1 MSQSW
6 WRLAHMGQRDLRLQR
21 AAVSQSSQG
30 DMDRKTIQ
38 KNTEIENLIIFNGKN
53 KYEPVESLSMTMENQ
68 ILLDVRSVIDS
79 GIVPEIFSQNSPVS
93 SENFNLE
100 TAVINNPI
108 EEGLLSSQDNRL
120 CTVNVGETLL
130 DHFKYP
136 LTIENQNTTVKVEV
150 HPYGNNSCDDED
162 LEKYK
167 ELNLPEEAEHMHYLP
182 SNGVQFLSSV
192 AMQHKNCSVP
202 TSTIFSQEGTVN
214 QNVRMIPVFRSFIPP
229 VAGENKCI
237 CHDQF
242 KGIQNNTMQLQN
254 LTNCLNES
262 SSDICGLPQTSAS
275 VYDEI
280 AEVREAVSNVI
291 ENHQDRAIFQ
301 SSNVDESGCKLLALH
316 SVVEE
321 SRCSHRNYSNPVVI
335 CQLEGG
341 TQILCINTCGTQE
354 LKPLHLIPEY
364 HNQHNYLQSDVDN
377 PETAV
382 LAQFLPV
389 PGELVLNE
397 QEACLDRNPEA
408 FLPKI
413 GKRKLG
419 EIKPH
424 RNKGCNCKRSG
435 CLKNYCECFEVSQ
448 AKIMCSCICKCIGCK
463 NYEESPDEK
472 NQLNVLNYMEIGNNE
487 GNSPVLT
494 STFKMLPKLKKD
506 RQPAVC
512 ISWEEVKAV
521 CACLLVQAEEAE
533 KRGYSVCL
541 AERMIMEEFGRC
553 LSQILYLLTEKR
565 VKKCCTTAA
574 GREERE
580 TTLQTPKSVKEEE
593 EVLQVL
599 EQRSPCS
606 LCEDYGDAGCPL
618 QPMEAHAGA
627 DIHLAAYGRP
637 HASEGSSALKKA
649 AACGE
654 PKLEQAPG
662 RKCDLVGDPCRS
674 SPFLK

>member
-1 MSQSW
+1 
-6 WRLAHMGQRDLRLQR
+6 
-21 AAVSQSSQG
+21 
-30 DMDRKTIQ
+30 
-38 KNTEIENLIIFNGKN
+38 
-53 KYEPVESLSMTMENQ
+53 MENQ
-68 ILLDVRSVIDS
+68 ILLDIRSVIDS
-79 GIVPEIFSQNSPVS
+79 GLVTEIFSQNSPVS

-108 EEGLLSSQDNRL
+108 EEGLLSSQDNNL

-136 LTIENQNTTVKVEV
+136 LTIENQNTVVKAEV
-150 HPYGNNSCDDED
+150 HLHGNNSCDDED

-167 ELNLPEEAEHMHYLP
+167 ELNLPEEAEHIHSPYLP
-182 SNGVQFLSSV
+182 SNGVHFLSSV

-202 TSTIFSQEGTVN
+202 TTSIFSPEGTVN

-229 VAGENKCI
+229 IAIENKSI
-237 CHDQF
+237 YYDQF
-242 KGIQNNTMQLQN
+242 KGIQNSTMQLQN

-262 SSDICGLPQTSAS
+262 SSDICGLPQNSAS

-316 SVVEE
+316 SVAEE
-321 SRCSHRNYSNPVVI
+321 SRCSQRNGSNPVVI

-341 TQILCINTCGTQE
+341 TQILCINNCGTQE
-354 LKPLHLIPEY
+354 LNPVHLIPEY
-364 HNQHNYLQSDVDN
+364 HDQHHYIQSDVDN
-377 PETAV
+377 PVTAV
-382 LAQFLPV
+382 LGQFLPV

-397 QEACLDRNPEA
+397 QEFENGPLQPVASTATFHLESNLHGPVKMTSEGLRFGSGITKSMKPCNCTKSQCLKLYCDCFANGDFCNNCNCNNCYNNQLHETERFKAIKACLDRNPEA

-424 RNKGCNCKRSG
+424 HNKGCNCKRSG
-435 CLKNYCECFEVSQ
+435 CLKNYCECFE
-448 AKIMCSCICKCIGCK
+448 AKIMCSSICKCIGCK

-472 NQLNVLNYMEIGNNE
+472 KQLNVLNYMDIGNDE

-512 ISWEEVKAV
+512 ITWEEVKAI

-533 KRGYSVCL
+533 KRGYSICL

-553 LSQILYLLTEKR
+553 LSQIL
-565 VKKCCTTAA
+565 
-574 GREERE
+574 
-580 TTLQTPKSVKEEE
+580 
-593 EVLQVL
+593 
-599 EQRSPCS
+599 
-606 LCEDYGDAGCPL
+606 
-618 QPMEAHAGA
+618 
-627 DIHLAAYGRP
+627 
-637 HASEGSSALKKA
+637 
-649 AACGE
+649 
-654 PKLEQAPG
+654 
-662 RKCDLVGDPCRS
+662 
-674 SPFLK
+674 